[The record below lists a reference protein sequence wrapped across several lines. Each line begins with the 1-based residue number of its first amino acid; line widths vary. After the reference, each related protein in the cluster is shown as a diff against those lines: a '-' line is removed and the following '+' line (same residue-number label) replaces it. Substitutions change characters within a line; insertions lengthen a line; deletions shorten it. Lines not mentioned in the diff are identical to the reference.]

1 MELEQSVVKKIQM
14 SKMLYDL
21 GNECFKSQYNI
32 EKIGT
37 GVILLQDSVE
47 IFLLAVC
54 EQLNISLDERVAF
67 PGLLSKIE
75 KKINEEI
82 PLKRQMLNLNTQ
94 RVNIKHLGFS
104 PPNYDD
110 CKEFVNEVKLFFL
123 EVSNRYL
130 KTDYESISFLELLK
144 NDKVKELLEQAENFY
159 KNKKFKE
166 CQINCRK
173 ALYLEFEKDYDIR
186 GFERES
192 ELSASND
199 LQNSLQR
206 LLSTFTKAPS
216 YARNMQYIE
225 KNVKEPVDYIVIDRI
240 SFEIDLKNYG
250 INSLDFRN
258 IRNITPN
265 MYYFEDEDEWAIKD
279 EYKYE
284 NYNEE
289 NAEYCLRKT
298 IEILLLKQRYFEK
311 TMYSP
316 LSKKLK
322 SMIIKNRKA
331 NIYKKAST
339 YSSVVYRLKEDCQY
353 KIDILDET
361 RGLKE
366 KIIFL
371 HIFGNEVE
379 LVKNE
384 YENETPVTVD
394 NPPDFFYGY
403 ILKEEIK
410 NFQK

>member
-37 GVILLQDSVE
+37 GVVLLQDSVE

-54 EQLNISLDERVAF
+54 EQLNISLDERVPF
-67 PGLLSKIE
+67 PRLLSKIE
-75 KKINEEI
+75 EKVNEEI

-110 CKEFVNEVKLFFL
+110 CKEFVNEVKSFFL
-123 EVSNRYL
+123 ELSHRYL

-192 ELSASND
+192 ELSESND
-199 LQNSLQR
+199 LQNSLLR

-250 INSLDFRN
+250 INSLDLQN
-258 IRNITPN
+258 IRNVTPN
-265 MYYFEDEDEWAIKD
+265 MYYFEDEDEWVIKD
-279 EYKYE
+279 EYKDE

-311 TMYSP
+311 AMYSP

-339 YSSVVYRLKEDCQY
+339 YSSVMYRLKEDCQY
-353 KIDILDET
+353 KIDILGET

-384 YENETPVTVD
+384 DENETPVTVD
-394 NPPDFFYGY
+394 NPPDFFIGY
-403 ILKEEIK
+403 LPKEEIK
-410 NFQK
+410 NFQN

>member
-21 GNECFKSQYNI
+21 GNGCFKSQHNI

-54 EQLNISLDERVAF
+54 EQLTISLDGRDAF
-67 PGLLSKIE
+67 PVLLSKIE
-75 KKINEEI
+75 KKVNEKI

-110 CKEFVNEVKLFFL
+110 CKEFVNEVKSFFL
-123 EVSNRYL
+123 ELSSRYL
-130 KTDYESISFLELLK
+130 KTEYESISFLELLK
-144 NDKVKELLEQAENFY
+144 NDKVKVLLKQAENFY

-192 ELSASND
+192 ELNVSND
-199 LQNSLQR
+199 LQNSLPR
-206 LLSTFTKAPS
+206 LLATLTKAPS

-225 KNVKEPVDYIVIDRI
+225 KNVKEPINYIVIDRI

-265 MYYFEDEDEWAIKD
+265 IYYFEDEDEWVIKD
-279 EYKYE
+279 EYKDE

-311 TMYSP
+311 RMYSP

-322 SMIIKNRKA
+322 PIIIKNIKA

-339 YSSVVYRLKEDCQY
+339 YSGVVYKLKEDCKY
-353 KIDILDET
+353 KIEILDET

-371 HIFGNEVE
+371 NIFGHEVE
-379 LVKNE
+379 LVKNKGE
-384 YENETPVTVD
+384 KEIAVSVD
-394 NPPDFFYGY
+394 NPPDFFNGY

>member
-21 GNECFKSQYNI
+21 GNECFKSQYDI
-32 EKIGT
+32 EKMGT

-75 KKINEEI
+75 KEVKELI

-123 EVSNRYL
+123 ELSSRYL

-144 NDKVKELLEQAENFY
+144 NDKVRELLNQAENFY

-192 ELSASND
+192 ELNVSND
-199 LQNSLQR
+199 LQNSLPR
-206 LLSTFTKAPS
+206 LLATFTKAPS
-216 YARNMQYIE
+216 NVRNMQYIE
-225 KNVKEPVDYIVIDRI
+225 KNVKEPIDYIVIDRI

-250 INSLDFRN
+250 INSLDFQN

-265 MYYFEDEDEWAIKD
+265 MYYFEDEDEWVIKD
-279 EYKYE
+279 EYKDE

-289 NAEYCLRKT
+289 NAKYCLRKT
-298 IEILLLKQRYFEK
+298 IEILLLKQRYLERA
-311 TMYSP
+311 MYSP
-316 LSKKLK
+316 LRKLK
-322 SMIIKNRKA
+322 SIIIKNRKA

-339 YSSVVYRLKEDCQY
+339 YSGVVYRLEKDCQY
-353 KIDILDET
+353 QIDILEET

-371 HIFGNEVE
+371 HIYGNEVE
-379 LVKNE
+379 LTKNE
-384 YENETPVTVD
+384 DGNDIAVTVD
-394 NPPDFFYGY
+394 NPPDLFIGY